1 MLGFLQ
7 GSIAKLLHTYL
18 IILLRIDVHV
28 NSRFSP
34 SYLSTKMSNPVV
46 YFDMT
51 IGDKPAGRIEMTLR
65 ADVVPKVWDDC
76 PQGAV

>member
-1 MLGFLQ
+1 M
-7 GSIAKLLHTYL
+7 
-18 IILLRIDVHV
+18 HV

-51 IGDKPAGRIEMTLR
+51 IGDKPAGRIEMTLH